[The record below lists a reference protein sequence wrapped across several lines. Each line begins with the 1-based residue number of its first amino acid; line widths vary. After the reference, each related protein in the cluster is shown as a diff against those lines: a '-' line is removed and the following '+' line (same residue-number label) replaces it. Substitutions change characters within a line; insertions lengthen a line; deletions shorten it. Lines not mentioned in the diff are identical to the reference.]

1 MLKNYIQHSIVLLT
15 KIKKKEKK
23 LETKVVKVKNVQ
35 TSVLILPKKY
45 S

>member
-15 KIKKKEKK
+15 KKKKEKK